1 MTLRVAKTGLV
12 LGVALYTTLIVFDN
26 LIDYGSNY
34 DFVRHVLMMDSTFPN
49 NHAMW
54 RAINSPA
61 WHTAFY
67 WVIILWEVASTILC
81 WWGGIGLAVSLNKE
95 SVRFRRAQHI
105 AITGLT
111 VNLMIWLVAFL
122 VVGGEWFLMW
132 QSKTWNGQMAA
143 WRMFTVVGIVLLVLV
158 QPDDAREKG

>member
-1 MTLRVAKTGLV
+1 MVLRVAKTALV
-12 LGVALYTTLIVFDN
+12 LGVALYTTLIVFNN
-26 LIDYGSNY
+26 LSDYGSNY
-34 DFVRHVLMMDSTFPN
+34 EFVRHVLMMNSAFPN

-67 WVIILWEVASTILC
+67 WMIIVWEATSMILC
-81 WWGGIGLAVSLNKE
+81 WWGGIGMAVSLNK
-95 SVRFRRAQHI
+95 VLAQFRRAESI
-105 AITGLT
+105 AIIGLT

-122 VVGGEWFLMW
+122 VIGGEWFLMW
-132 QSKTWNGQMAA
+132 QSETWNGQMAA

-158 QPDDAREKG
+158 QPDDEREKR